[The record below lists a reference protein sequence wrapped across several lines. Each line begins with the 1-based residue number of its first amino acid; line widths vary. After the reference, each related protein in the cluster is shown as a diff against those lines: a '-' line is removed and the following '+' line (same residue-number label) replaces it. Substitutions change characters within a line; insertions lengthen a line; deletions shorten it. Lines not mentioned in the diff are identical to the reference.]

1 MKKKSFK
8 WFAIF
13 IMVMLVVT
21 GWYLLLGGPKEAYT
35 EMDKGQIIRLHVIA
49 NSDSDEDQAV
59 KLKVRDAV
67 VEYLTPSLVSA
78 KTIDESRTI
87 IMEQK
92 DTLLSIAQ
100 QILTANNKHYAAN
113 LEIGWFDFPVK
124 SYGTMV
130 FPAGKY
136 EALRIMLG
144 KAEGKNWWCV
154 LFPPLCFID
163 GANATAVPI
172 SAKTADEADEQ
183 PANIE
188 FRFKFAEMFH

>member
-1 MKKKSFK
+1 MKKENFK
-8 WFAIF
+8 WSAVF
-13 IMVMLVVT
+13 IMVVLVVT
-21 GWYLLLGGPKEAYT
+21 GWYFLLGGQKEAYT
-35 EMDKGQIIRLHVIA
+35 ELDRGQIIRLHVIA
-49 NSDSDEDQAV
+49 NSDSAEDQTV
-59 KLKVRDAV
+59 KLQVRDAV
-67 VEYLTPSLVSA
+67 VEYLTPLLVST

-100 QILTANNKHYAAN
+100 KVLTDNNKHYAAN

-124 SYGTMV
+124 SYGTMI
-130 FPAGKY
+130 FPAGRY

-172 SAKTADEADEQ
+172 NAKTADETDGQ
-183 PANIE
+183 SANVE
-188 FRFKFAEMFH
+188 FKFKIAELFQ